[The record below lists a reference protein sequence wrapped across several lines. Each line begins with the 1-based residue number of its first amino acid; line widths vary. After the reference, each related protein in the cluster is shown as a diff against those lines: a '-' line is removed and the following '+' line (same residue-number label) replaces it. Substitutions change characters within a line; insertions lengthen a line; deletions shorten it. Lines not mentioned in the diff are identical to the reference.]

1 MRIDRRL
8 LAAGA
13 AVVAVAAGGIGVAY
27 AVSGGDSEEQATG
40 PEADAAKAAALEQ
53 VGGGEVLEVERQ
65 DGDGPGA
72 YEVEVRRDDG
82 SQVEVYVDGSNQ
94 AVGSE
99 ADDDSGSGEEN
110 ESGENEAEGAD
121 DD

>member
-1 MRIDRRL
+1 MKIDRRL
-8 LAAGA
+8 LAAGG

-27 AVSGGDSEEQATG
+27 AVGGGDSEEQASG
-40 PEADAAKAAALEQ
+40 PEAEAAKRAALEQ
-53 VGGGEVLEVERQ
+53 VGGGTVLEVERQ

-72 YEVEVRRDDG
+72 YEVEVKRDDG
-82 SQVEVYVDGSNQ
+82 SQVEVYVSGSNQ

-110 ESGENEAEGAD
+110 ESGENESGEGAD
-121 DD
+121 D